1 MLNVVSKRK
10 YMINRGQ
17 PSLIQF
23 GLRLPY
29 QLGLEIK
36 DLALKEGK
44 SYNLFLVELITES
57 MLRFR
62 SPSGIEDE

>member
-1 MLNVVSKRK
+1 MLNIVSKRK
-10 YMINRGQ
+10 YMINRGESS
-17 PSLIQF
+17 PVQF

-36 DLALKEGK
+36 DLAIREGK

-57 MLRFR
+57 MLRLR
-62 SPSGIEDE
+62 PPSGIEDE